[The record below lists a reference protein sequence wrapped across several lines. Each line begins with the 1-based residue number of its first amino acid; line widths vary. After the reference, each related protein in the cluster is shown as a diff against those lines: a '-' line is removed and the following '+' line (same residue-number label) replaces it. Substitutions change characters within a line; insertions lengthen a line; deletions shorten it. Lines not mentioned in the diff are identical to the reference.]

1 MSYSISS
8 DKFQDPL
15 LKPILVSL
23 SNYFSSVDA
32 DFYVIGATARDIVLN
47 FYGEK
52 SGRATRDLDIAI
64 AISNWEEF
72 ETIEQGIV
80 NIEGFK
86 KDPNQKQRFIY
97 QNNFEL
103 DIVPFGDIMKEDDKV
118 FWPPDEQVAM
128 SVLGFNEVAKATE
141 KFQIDN
147 GVEIEVASLVGVFIL
162 KLVAWQDRNNQTNKD
177 ADDIAFIISNYFNIN
192 QDRAIAE
199 YSEIMFED
207 DDFSFEK
214 AGALLIGID
223 VALLLGNSDYI
234 INKLMKIV
242 EKEIGKLEESVLI
255 NQIIETNSNF
265 NYEET
270 LSCLMNFIRGVI
282 ANQEDKATDNI

>member
-23 SNYFSSVDA
+23 SNYFSSVDV

-47 FYGEK
+47 FHGEK

-80 NIEGFK
+80 NIKGFK
-86 KDPNQKQRFIY
+86 KDSNQKQRFYY
-97 QNNFEL
+97 QDNFEL
-103 DIVPFGDIMKEDDKV
+103 DIVPFGDIMKEGDKV

-128 SVLGFNEVAKATE
+128 SVLGFKEVAKATD

-192 QDRAIAE
+192 QERAIAE

-234 INKLMKIV
+234 INKLIKIV
-242 EKEIGKLEESVLI
+242 EIEIDKLEESVLI

-270 LSCLMNFIRGVI
+270 LSCLMNFIRGVN
-282 ANQEDKATDNI
+282 ANQEGEITDNI

>member
-23 SNYFSSVDA
+23 SNYFSSVDV

-47 FYGEK
+47 FHGEK

-80 NIEGFK
+80 NIKGFK
-86 KDPNQKQRFIY
+86 KDSNQKQRFIY
-97 QNNFEL
+97 QDNFEL

-118 FWPPDEQVAM
+118 FWTPDEQVAM
-128 SVLGFNEVAKATE
+128 SVLGFKEVAKATD

-192 QDRAIAE
+192 QERAITE

-234 INKLMKIV
+234 INKLIKIV
-242 EKEIGKLEESVLI
+242 EKEIGKQEESVLL

-270 LSCLMNFIRGVI
+270 LSCLMNFIRGVN
-282 ANQEDKATDNI
+282 ANQKGEITDNI